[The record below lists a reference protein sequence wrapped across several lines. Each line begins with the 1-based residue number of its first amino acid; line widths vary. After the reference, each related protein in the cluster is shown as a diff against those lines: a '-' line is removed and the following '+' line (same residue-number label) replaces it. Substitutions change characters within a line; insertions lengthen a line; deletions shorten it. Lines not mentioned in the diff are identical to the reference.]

1 MIGRRGQKGFTLIEV
16 ILALSIVASM
26 TVIVWGSIAVSFR
39 SRQFMMDSFDQHQQ
53 VRLAVD
59 RMSREFSMAFITSH
73 ANKKDHIPT
82 KDELEGATAEELLA
96 KGVVPP
102 DEEELPEELDPTEE
116 RGDVVIE
123 TAFVGK
129 ATEVHFTSMAHI
141 RTQRNERASDQ
152 CEIAYFVRTAKRRD
166 AEGRLNKELVRR
178 EDSSLDDDV
187 EDGGVIYTLIDNV
200 ESVKF
205 EFWEEGNSGDEEGGG
220 KWVGTWDSR
229 RFGERGKLPSR
240 VKMTIEVPVN
250 GSKSDKTR
258 TFVTQAPIIMT
269 RMLDY

>member
-1 MIGRRGQKGFTLIEV
+1 
-16 ILALSIVASM
+16 M
-26 TVIVWGSIAVSFR
+26 TVIVWGSIVVSFE

-59 RMSREFSMAFITSH
+59 RMSREFSMAFITVH

-82 KDELEGATAEELLA
+82 KEELAGATVDELFV
-96 KGVVPP
+96 KGIVPP
-102 DEEELPEELDPTEE
+102 DEEELPEEEDPTEE
-116 RGDVVIE
+116 RGDVIIE

-129 ATEVHFTSMAHI
+129 ADEVHFTSLAHV

-152 CEIAYFVRTAKRRD
+152 CEIAYFVRTARRRG
-166 AEGRLNKELVRR
+166 ANGRLNKELVRR

-200 ESVKF
+200 ERVKF
-205 EFWEEGNSGDEEGGG
+205 EYWEEGNDGDEEGGG
-220 KWVGTWDSR
+220 KWVSSWDSR

-240 VKMTIEVPVN
+240 VKMTIEVPIN
-250 GSKSDKTR
+250 GTKGDNTR
-258 TFVTQAPIIMT
+258 TFVTQAPIMMT
-269 RMLDY
+269 RILDY